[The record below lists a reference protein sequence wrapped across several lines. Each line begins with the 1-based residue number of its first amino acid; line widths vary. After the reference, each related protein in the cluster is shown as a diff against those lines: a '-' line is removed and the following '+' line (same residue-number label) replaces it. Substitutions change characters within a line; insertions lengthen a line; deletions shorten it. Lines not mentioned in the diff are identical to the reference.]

1 MINVYQVSFNL
12 ENNLSEDTIC
22 IPKNSYARSKYA
34 FYMLTKEI
42 CSSLDI
48 KHIHLRLG
56 IPYSSK
62 KDSNF
67 YFNDVI
73 KRIYKDEIVILKN
86 IYDV

>member
-1 MINVYQVSFNL
+1 MKNMVSLKKIYLKILFVFQKIVML
-12 ENNLSEDTIC
+12 
-22 IPKNSYARSKYA
+22 RSKQA

-67 YFNDVI
+67 YLMTLLNEFI
-73 KRIYKDEIVILKN
+73 KMS
-86 IYDV
+86 